1 MSHFNVP
8 LIVWAKSQEN
18 VHKLPFLKKE
28 SRSGSNRD
36 PSAYQ
41 PSGKAH
47 KWGLG
52 GWGRLTLR
60 RFLHRSGTDSQTGG
74 LTSRRFSP
82 MWSFYVGQYKG
93 NNSSFTWAAGEIS
106 FCGSPLGRRRPAK
119 SNRRLLRHYWDF
131 RTKGPH
137 LSSTTGTLRRKL
149 VSPKKRGWH

>member
-52 GWGRLTLR
+52 GVGASDLTSVFAPKWYRLTNR
-60 RFLHRSGTDSQTGG
+60 WSNFTSVFTDVVFLCR
-74 LTSRRFSP
+74 
-82 MWSFYVGQYKG
+82 
-93 NNSSFTWAAGEIS
+93 AI
-106 FCGSPLGRRRPAK
+106 
-119 SNRRLLRHYWDF
+119 
-131 RTKGPH
+131 
-137 LSSTTGTLRRKL
+137 
-149 VSPKKRGWH
+149 